1 MDEVKG
7 GPVIR
12 IGSVTL
18 NTARGC
24 LRGAD
29 GAEIALAPKPFDLLV
44 ILARNTGR
52 TLSKDALLDAVWP
65 GVHVT
70 EDSLFQAVREAR
82 RAIGDEVG
90 QLLRSVPRRGYLL
103 DVAATPEPAPRPD
116 AAPAGTPLDRPAL
129 AVLPFA
135 NLSSDAEQ
143 EYFSDG
149 ITDEVINQ
157 LSRARWF
164 YVSARNSG
172 FTYKGRAVDARQV
185 GCASRASWSM
195 PKPVTSSGSSAST
208 ARWTTSSNCRIALR
222 KPWPA
227 PSSRACS
234 TPRSGVPSPSRQTV

>member
-90 QLLRSVPRRGYLL
+90 QLLRSVPRRGYL
-103 DVAATPEPAPRPD
+103 
-116 AAPAGTPLDRPAL
+116 L